1 MKKQITIIIFF
12 WVGFISGQNSNNV
25 KLAQEYYK
33 NNDFEKALVLFE
45 DIYQKRKSKQ
55 IYSQYKNCLIK
66 TGYLKKAE
74 RIIKSFY
81 KKTNDPTILIDL
93 GDLYIELN
101 EVKKANKQFELAL
114 RNAQETPRFLANTA
128 NRFYKSGNY
137 EFALKNYELAKKNI
151 NKPTYGIQI
160 ANIYSQIGDMEN
172 MYRELIELII
182 NFPNYYQTCKNKLRL
197 TITENPANK
206 NNEILKKLL
215 IKQIQKNNS
224 YESSKM
230 LVWLFMQEKLF
241 QKALDYE
248 ISIDKGIVDNKLD
261 IISLGDITFANKDYT
276 TASNA
281 FNYVSKVSHKNSY
294 YHEYCT
300 IQLLEIELAI
310 IQEKIS
316 WTNLEIKKLA
326 EKYQKTINNLGIKS
340 ETILAVKNYAH
351 ILSHYLHDNTN
362 AKVLLE
368 NAINNPTLTT
378 YDSAICKMELAK
390 ILLKSDNIWEAIL
403 LYTQVEQDFKED
415 VIGQQ
420 AKFEKIKINYYNGD
434 FDWAQ
439 TQLKVLKLST
449 SKLIANNAMKLS
461 LLISDNLNL
470 DTTSTAL
477 LLYAQS
483 ELCFEQK
490 NYISALEKLN
500 TLQTTFP
507 KHSLIDEV
515 LLKKSEILLQQ
526 EKQLEALSQLDAICA
541 NYYHD
546 ILYDDALFRQAKI
559 YEEILHD
566 YPKAKEKYE
575 LLLLKSPN
583 SIFVNQARK
592 QYRLLRNNNFLLM
605 Q

>member
-215 IKQIQKNNS
+215 IKQIQKNN
-224 YESSKM
+224 
-230 LVWLFMQEKLF
+230 
-241 QKALDYE
+241 
-248 ISIDKGIVDNKLD
+248 
-261 IISLGDITFANKDYT
+261 
-276 TASNA
+276 
-281 FNYVSKVSHKNSY
+281 
-294 YHEYCT
+294 
-300 IQLLEIELAI
+300 
-310 IQEKIS
+310 
-316 WTNLEIKKLA
+316 
-326 EKYQKTINNLGIKS
+326 
-340 ETILAVKNYAH
+340 
-351 ILSHYLHDNTN
+351 
-362 AKVLLE
+362 
-368 NAINNPTLTT
+368 
-378 YDSAICKMELAK
+378 
-390 ILLKSDNIWEAIL
+390 
-403 LYTQVEQDFKED
+403 
-415 VIGQQ
+415 
-420 AKFEKIKINYYNGD
+420 
-434 FDWAQ
+434 
-439 TQLKVLKLST
+439 
-449 SKLIANNAMKLS
+449 
-461 LLISDNLNL
+461 
-470 DTTSTAL
+470 
-477 LLYAQS
+477 
-483 ELCFEQK
+483 
-490 NYISALEKLN
+490 
-500 TLQTTFP
+500 
-507 KHSLIDEV
+507 
-515 LLKKSEILLQQ
+515 
-526 EKQLEALSQLDAICA
+526 
-541 NYYHD
+541 
-546 ILYDDALFRQAKI
+546 
-559 YEEILHD
+559 
-566 YPKAKEKYE
+566 
-575 LLLLKSPN
+575 
-583 SIFVNQARK
+583 
-592 QYRLLRNNNFLLM
+592 
-605 Q
+605 